1 MVGIANCMGSA
12 ERYLGLLAT
21 TLGDH
26 PAAEVHFDA
35 AIERNALGGLDHV
48 FTMVRADYA
57 RMLEARGG
65 PADALRAAQLRSSR
79 RPPPA
84 LNRRRHG
91 CRQQTVCRSV
101 CRSSVVLITLVL
113 AAPASA
119 SDFSWPIAYT
129 SQAKNP
135 ADALADL
142 PIEDATYDPATHCS
156 KKAKPG
162 MTALVEWLTSNAG
175 GAFWGTYRCE
185 KWGPHSASLHAE
197 NRAVDWALDVDVP
210 AQRKEAERLIALFL
224 APDKLGQPQALA
236 RRMGVEE
243 IIWDCG
249 YWGAGMQT
257 ATART
262 RRACPSA
269 ARSSAR
275 STRRSRTATTC
286 TSG

>member
-1 MVGIANCMGSA
+1 M
-12 ERYLGLLAT
+12 
-21 TLGDH
+21 
-26 PAAEVHFDA
+26 P
-35 AIERNALGGLDHV
+35 
-48 FTMVRADYA
+48 VR
-57 RMLEARGG
+57 LSF
-65 PADALRAAQLRSSR
+65 L
-79 RPPPA
+79 
-84 LNRRRHG
+84 
-91 CRQQTVCRSV
+91 
-101 CRSSVVLITLVL
+101 VVLITLVL

-135 ADALADL
+135 ADALADQ

-257 ATART
+257 YRPYSPCLSKRGALKRKVDKTIAHRNHLHIGMTKAGAAKRT
-262 RRACPSA
+262 SFW
-269 ARSSAR
+269 
-275 STRRSRTATTC
+275 TN
-286 TSG
+286 